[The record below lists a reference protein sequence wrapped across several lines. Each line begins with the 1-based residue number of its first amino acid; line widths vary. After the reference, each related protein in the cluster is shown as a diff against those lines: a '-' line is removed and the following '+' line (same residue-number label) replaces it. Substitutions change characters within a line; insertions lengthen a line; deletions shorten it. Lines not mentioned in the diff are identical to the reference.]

1 MLQTNCYVLVDEQ
14 TQEAVVIDPGDE
26 PEKILPELK
35 GLKINMILLTHTH
48 YDHVGALKEVLKST
62 GAPLRKNEDPI
73 SFGQE
78 TLTVIKTPG
87 HTSDGV
93 CFYSK
98 KHNYLF
104 AGDTLFYGTHGR
116 TDLPTSSP
124 REMVL
129 SLRRLADL
137 PDETKVFPGHDVP
150 TTIKQE
156 KEFGT
161 LG

>member
-1 MLQTNCYVLVDEQ
+1 MLQTNCYVLVDDQ

-26 PEKILPELK
+26 AEKILPELN
-35 GLKINMILLTHTH
+35 GLKIKMILLTHGH
-48 YDHVGALKEVLKST
+48 YDHVGALKEVLQATS
-62 GAPLRKNEDPI
+62 APLRKEEDEI
-73 SFGQE
+73 SFGSE
-78 TLTVIKTPG
+78 TLAVIKTPG

-104 AGDTLFYGTHGR
+104 AGDTLFYQTYGR

-129 SLRRLADL
+129 SLKRLAEL
-137 PDETKVFPGHDVP
+137 PNETKVFPGHGWS

-161 LG
+161 IG